1 MQTKIIIA
9 DFVDPDVLPKIIA
22 DLERFDIDIGILVN
36 NVGMLG
42 EHFMPFQELDEKTV
56 IGMIN
61 VNILATTVLCHS
73 ILRKMKEKG
82 RGAVVNLSSTAA
94 YIFSPYLAVYTATK
108 NYMSA
113 FTVAIAEEYKG
124 TGIEIQC
131 VEPGAVKT
139 RMTQYFDE
147 VQNNI
152 FF

>member
-1 MQTKIIIA
+1 
-9 DFVDPDVLPKIIA
+9 
-22 DLERFDIDIGILVN
+22 
-36 NVGMLG
+36 
-42 EHFMPFQELDEKTV
+42 MPFQELDEKTV

-73 ILRKMKEKG
+73 ILPNMKEKG

-147 VQNNI
+147 VENYVFFWNSLIINNKI
-152 FF
+152 F